1 VNIASRTPEGEP
13 YLCPICG
20 AFAPL
25 ETSDAGD
32 TLCPQCGELLWKLR
46 DSLEAVTLSPI
57 AELALTDPIVDHLA
71 DSMDIVELVMQLEDT
86 HGVTIPDE
94 DYEKIRTIE
103 DALRYIRERQW
114 GDLT

>member
-13 YLCPICG
+13 YLCPICD

-32 TLCPQCGELLWKLR
+32 TLCPQCGQLLWKFR

-57 AELALTDPIVDHLA
+57 AEIALSDPITKHLA
-71 DSMDIVELVMQLEDT
+71 DSMDVVELVMQLEDT
-86 HGVTIPDE
+86 HGVTVSDE
-94 DYEKIRTIE
+94 DYEKIRTVE
-103 DALRYIRERQW
+103 DVLRYIRKQQRAE
-114 GDLT
+114 

>member
-32 TLCPQCGELLWKLR
+32 SLCPQCGQLLWKLR

-57 AELALTDPIVDHLA
+57 AKLALKDPITSHLA
-71 DSMDIVELVMQLEDT
+71 DSMDVVELVMQFEDT
-86 HGVTIPDE
+86 FGMTIPDE
-94 DYEKIRTIE
+94 DYGKIRTIE
-103 DALRYIRERQW
+103 DALRYIRKRQQS
-114 GDLT
+114 D

>member
-20 AFAPL
+20 AFAAL

-32 TLCPQCGELLWKLR
+32 TLCPRCGQLLWKLR

-57 AELALTDPIVDHLA
+57 AELALTDPITSHLA
-71 DSMDIVELVMQLEDT
+71 DSMDVVELVMQFENTFGLK
-86 HGVTIPDE
+86 IPDE

-103 DALRYIRERQW
+103 DVLRYLLRRQQE
-114 GDLT
+114 D